1 MKTGDKTMTK
11 QDGKIGLLP
20 LYLKLYDERD
30 RDKRPRIESFYEQ
43 IASELEKRKVGV
55 VRSPICRTKSE
66 FEAAV
71 RSFEDGG
78 AEAIVTLHLA
88 YSPSLES
95 ADALART
102 SLPIVVCD
110 TTPTYSF
117 GPDQNPEEIMYNHGI
132 HGVQDMCNLLVRRG
146 KPFHIEAGHWQKSD
160 VLDRVVRHLVS
171 ARMAH
176 RLRTLKAGLVGEP
189 FEGMGDFYVSPADLK
204 ATLGVETR
212 VLNPPQ
218 FKTLLSEVTEKEIQA
233 ERDLD
238 EKRFTMEGVNEES
251 YRRSVRN
258 GLALQKW
265 IDKEGMGAFSFNFL
279 QIGRATGLET
289 APFLQASKLMAR
301 GVGFGGEGD
310 LLTAS
315 LVCALAAGN
324 PETSFSEMFCPDWK
338 NGSVFLSHMGEMNW
352 KLAAGKPRLLEMDYQ
367 WSDAANPV
375 YVSGCFKAGEF
386 VLVDLLP
393 LEPLR
398 KGAYRLIIAPAKML
412 DVPGKDSFGRS
423 IHGWFK
429 PGLPVAEFLA
439 EYSRAGGTHHLAI
452 SYGLSVETVEAFGR
466 MMGWET
472 VVIR

>member
-1 MKTGDKTMTK
+1 MIK
-11 QDGKIGLLP
+11 QNLKIGLLP

-30 RDKRPRIESFYEQ
+30 RDKRPRIESFYKQ
-43 IASELEKRKVGV
+43 IASELEKKKLEVLT
-55 VRSPICRTKSE
+55 SPICRTSPE
-66 FEAAV
+66 FEAAI
-71 RSFEDGG
+71 RSFEDSG

-95 ADALART
+95 IEALART
-102 SLPIVVCD
+102 ALPIIVCD

-117 GPDQNPEEIMYNHGI
+117 GPEQDPEEIMYNHGI

-146 KPFHIEAGHWQKSD
+146 KPFQVEAGHWQKSD
-160 VLDRVVRHLVS
+160 VLDRVVRHLIS
-171 ARMAH
+171 ARMVR

-189 FEGMGDFYVSPADLK
+189 FEGMGDFYVSPSDLK
-204 ATLGVETR
+204 ATIGVETR
-212 VLNPPQ
+212 VLNPRQ
-218 FKTLLSEVTEKEIQA
+218 FKTLLSEVTDKEIQT

-238 EKRFTMEGVNEES
+238 EKRFTMEGVNEGS

-258 GLALQKW
+258 GLALQRW
-265 IDKEGMGAFSFNFL
+265 IDKEGIGAFSFNFL
-279 QIGRATGLET
+279 QIGLET
-289 APFLQASKLMAR
+289 APFLQASKLMGR

-315 LVCALAAGN
+315 LVSALAAGN

-375 YVSGCFKAGEF
+375 YVSGRFKAGEF

-393 LEPLR
+393 LEPL
-398 KGAYRLIIAPAKML
+398 KAGAYRLIAAPAKML
-412 DVPGKDSFGRS
+412 EVPGKDNFGRS

-439 EYSRAGGTHHLAI
+439 EYSRVGGTHHLAI
-452 SYGLSVETVEAFGR
+452 SYGLSVETVEAFGK

>member
-1 MKTGDKTMTK
+1 MSNEKPKV
-11 QDGKIGLLP
+11 GLLP
-20 LYLKLYDERD
+20 LYLKLYDD
-30 RDKRPRIESFYEQ
+30 REQDKRHRIEAFYKQ
-43 IASELEKRKVGV
+43 IASELENRKVEV
-55 VRSPICRTKSE
+55 VTSPICRKRSE

-71 RSFEDGG
+71 RSFEESG

-102 SLPIVVCD
+102 ALPIIVCD

-117 GPDQNPEEIMYNHGI
+117 GPDQDPAEIMYNHGI

-146 KPFHIEAGHWQKSD
+146 KYFHIEVGHWQKSD

-176 RLRTLKAGLVGEP
+176 HMRTLRAGLVGEP
-189 FEGMGDFYVSPADLK
+189 FEGMGDFFVSPADLK
-204 ATLGVETR
+204 MTIGVETR
-212 VLNPPQ
+212 VLNPRQ
-218 FKTLLSEVTEKEIQA
+218 FKALLSEVTDSEIQI
-233 ERDLD
+233 EREMD
-238 EKRFTMEGVNEES
+238 EKRFQSDKLNEEA

-265 IDKEGMGAFSFNFL
+265 IEKEGIGAFSFNFL
-279 QIGRATGLET
+279 QIGKATGLET
-289 APFLQASKLMAR
+289 APFLQASKLMAQ

-315 LVCALAAGN
+315 LVAALAAGN
-324 PETSFSEMFCPDWK
+324 PETSFSEMFCPNWK
-338 NGSVFLSHMGEMNW
+338 NGTVFLSHMGEMNW
-352 KLAAGKPRLLEMDYQ
+352 KLAQSKPRLLEMEYR
-367 WSDAANPV
+367 WSEAANPV
-375 YVSGCFKAGEF
+375 YVAGRFKPGEF

-393 LEPLR
+393 LEPLQEDS
-398 KGAYRLIIAPAKML
+398 YRLIIAPAKML
-412 DVPGKDSFGRS
+412 NVSGNDNFGRS

-429 PGLPVAEFLA
+429 PNLPVEEFLG
-439 EYSRAGGTHHLAI
+439 EYSRLGGTHHLAI
-452 SYGLSVETVEAFGR
+452 SYGLDVESVEVFGR

-472 VVIR
+472 VVIG

>member
-1 MKTGDKTMTK
+1 MIERKSKV
-11 QDGKIGLLP
+11 GLLP
-20 LYLKLYDERD
+20 LYLKLYDD
-30 RDKRPRIESFYEQ
+30 REQDKRPRIEAFYKQ
-43 IASELEKRKVGV
+43 IASELEKRKVEV
-55 VRSPICRTKSE
+55 VKAPICRTKSE

-71 RSFEDGG
+71 RSFEESG
-78 AEAIVTLHLA
+78 AQAIVTLHLA

-102 SLPIVVCD
+102 PLPIIVCD

-117 GPDQNPEEIMYNHGI
+117 APDQDPAEIMYNHGI

-146 KPFHIEAGHWQKSD
+146 KAFHLEVGHWQKSD
-160 VLDRVVRHLVS
+160 LLDRVARRLLP
-171 ARMAH
+171 ARMALH
-176 RLRTLKAGLVGEP
+176 LRTLQAGLVGEP
-189 FEGMGDFYVSPADLK
+189 FEGMGDFYVSPSDLK
-204 ATLGVETR
+204 STIGVETR
-212 VLNPPQ
+212 MLNPRTFRALASQ
-218 FKTLLSEVTEKEIQA
+218 ITDEDIQSERE
-233 ERDLD
+233 LD
-238 EKRFTMEGVNEES
+238 ENRFKIEGINEAA
-251 YRRSVRN
+251 YTRSLRT

-265 IDKEGMGAFSFNFL
+265 IDKEGIGAFSFNFL
-279 QIGRATGLET
+279 HVGKATGLET

-315 LVCALAAGN
+315 LVAALAAGN

-338 NGSVFLSHMGEMNW
+338 NGAVFLSHMGEMNW
-352 KLAAGKPRLLEMDYQ
+352 KLAAEKPRLLEMNWQ

-375 YVSGCFKAGEF
+375 YVAGRFKAGEF

-393 LEPLR
+393 LEPL
-398 KGAYRLIIAPAKML
+398 KEGAYRLIIAPAKML
-412 DVPGKDSFGRS
+412 EIRGRDNFGRS

-429 PGLPVAEFLA
+429 PAMPVEEFLA

-452 SYGLSVETVEAFGR
+452 SYGLEAETVVAFAK

-472 VVIR
+472 VVIG